1 VELKEIEDVDAG
13 SIKMP
18 QDQSRDRL
26 S

>member
-18 QDQSRDRL
+18 QDQSRARL